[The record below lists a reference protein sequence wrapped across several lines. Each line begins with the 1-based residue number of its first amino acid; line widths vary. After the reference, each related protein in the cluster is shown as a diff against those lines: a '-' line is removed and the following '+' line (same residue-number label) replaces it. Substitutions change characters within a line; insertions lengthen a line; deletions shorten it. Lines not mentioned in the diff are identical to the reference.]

1 MSSGFYK
8 FFPGLSGSI
17 GTAAPTCLE
26 QVTNPTGTDTVTLL
40 EHFGQRYR
48 TGGVR
53 AVMPT
58 TLTHRGQHV
67 NNQKNLQKPL
77 DTTRNLWL
85 DTYMNNTTATRPTF
99 TFTFAQQVERFLA
112 CKNSY
117 NTIRANTVLSHKTW
131 ATMCGLLQWAI
142 TEGVITEFESAVF
155 DPAF

>member
-8 FFPGLSGSI
+8 FFPALSGSI

-26 QVTNPTGTDTVTLL
+26 QVTNPTGIDTVTLL

-53 AVMPT
+53 VDMPT
-58 TLTHRGQHV
+58 TLTHHGLCV
-67 NNQKNLQKPL
+67 NNQKNFRKPL
-77 DTTRNLWL
+77 DKFRKVWL
-85 DTYMNNTTATRPTF
+85 DTYMNNTTPTRP

-131 ATMCGLLQWAI
+131 ATMCGLLQWAT
-142 TEGVITEFESAVF
+142 TEGVITEFKSAVF
-155 DPAF
+155 DPAL